1 MRYFQPLPETRFYA
15 GVDLHARSL
24 FLSVLDRDG
33 QPCFGRNLPAA
44 PAPFLRAVEPFRD
57 GLVVGC
63 ECMHCW
69 YWLADT
75 CREEGIAFALGH
87 AWGLRA
93 VHGQKTKCDRHDA
106 EAIARLLRGGNF
118 PLAYAYPKE
127 RRGLRDLLRARLRL
141 VRQRAE
147 LYGHVHTARR
157 QANLPPVSSDVKY
170 KSKRGSISADIAD
183 PFVRRRVETHLGLLE
198 PLDTTIR
205 RLEAEIEEAAKEH
218 YPTELAVLQT
228 TPGVGPVLSLTVL
241 LEIDTIDRFDTRQQF
256 CSYARLCGAVQ
267 ESAGRRTGVGNR
279 KAGNAWL
286 KWAFSEAAV
295 LSAQKDEHI
304 GALLERLASRMGK
317 PKALSALAHKLGRA
331 FYHMLHTKEV
341 FDVQRFVRH

>member
-1 MRYFQPLPETRFYA
+1 MRCYQPPADARFYA

-24 FLSVLDRDG
+24 FLTVLDRDG
-33 QPCFGRNLPAA
+33 QSRLARNLPAA
-44 PAPFLRAVEPFRD
+44 AEPFLQAIGPFRD

-75 CREEGIAFALGH
+75 CREHAIAFVLGH
-87 AWGLRA
+87 AWAMKA
-93 VHGQKTKCDRHDA
+93 VHGSKTKCDRHDA
-106 EAIARLLRGGNF
+106 LAIARLLRGGNF
-118 PLAYAYPKE
+118 PLAYAYPKQ
-127 RRGLRDLLRARLRL
+127 RRGLRDLLRTRLRL

-157 QANLPPVSSDVKY
+157 QANLPPVSSAVKY
-170 KSKRGSISADIAD
+170 KGKRAAITADVAD
-183 PFVRRRVETHLGLLE
+183 PFVRRRVETHLALLE

-205 RLEAEIEEAAKEH
+205 RLEAEIEDAAREH
-218 YPTELAVLQT
+218 FPTELAVLRS
-228 TPGVGPVLSLTVL
+228 TPGVGAVLSLTIL
-241 LEIDTIDRFDTRQQF
+241 LEIDTIDRFASRQQF

-267 ESAGRRTGVGNR
+267 TSDNKRVGVGNR
-279 KAGNAWL
+279 QAGNAWL

-295 LSAQKDEHI
+295 LSAQKDERI
-304 GALLERLASRMGK
+304 GRYLDRLSSRLGK

-341 FDVQRFVRH
+341 FDVDRFVRH